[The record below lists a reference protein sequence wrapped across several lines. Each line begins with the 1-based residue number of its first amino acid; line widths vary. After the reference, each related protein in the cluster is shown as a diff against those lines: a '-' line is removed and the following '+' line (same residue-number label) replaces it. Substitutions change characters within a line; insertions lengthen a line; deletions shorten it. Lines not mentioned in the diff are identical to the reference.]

1 MGRSSCSRLLITP
14 FLLTAVL
21 AIDKYIQDA
30 DRFPGWKGELPK
42 SSQPGVESNVDEH
55 SKVLPIL
62 QMQSQAGAVTHSS
75 ICCPQHTDQLHHLQD
90 HWTGEVIELSWQPR
104 AFLFKKF
111 MTEAECDHL
120 IEKASCY
127 IMLCH
132 QLSVVRHLSTASQ
145 LKWHMNIC
153 FSALQA
159 KPSMTKSSVV
169 DSQTGKSM
177 DSTVRT
183 STGTFFARGQDEVLE
198 AIERRIAQVTYS
210 QLAYDPVTRMHMF
223 HDSKSCSSSTR

>member
-42 SSQPGVESNVDEH
+42 SSQPGVEANVDEH

-62 QMQSQAGAVTHSS
+62 QMQSRAGAVTHSS
-75 ICCPQHTDQLHHLQD
+75 ICFSHHTDQLLHLQD

-104 AFLFKKF
+104 AFLFKSF

-132 QLSVVRHLSTASQ
+132 QLSGCQKPEHC
-145 LKWHMNIC
+145 I
-153 FSALQA
+153 SA
-159 KPSMTKSSVV
+159 
-169 DSQTGKSM
+169 
-177 DSTVRT
+177 
-183 STGTFFARGQDEVLE
+183 E
-198 AIERRIAQVTYS
+198 AAHKILFQRIAGQAV
-210 QLAYDPVTRMHMF
+210 YDKVKRGGQPDWQEHG
-223 HDSKSCSSSTR
+223 